1 MAFEYSDLAF
11 CFKTWSGIWG
21 LLVAVSQSK
30 IADDPLA
37 PTNLA
42 RQRFTAAFAWDLG
55 ILACLNQ
62 RDLHVHAPKS
72 AQHHQLRTPIPTIS

>member
-1 MAFEYSDLAF
+1 MTLQ
-11 CFKTWSGIWG
+11 TGGIWQTIWG

-42 RQRFTAAFAWDLG
+42 MQ
-55 ILACLNQ
+55 
-62 RDLHVHAPKS
+62 
-72 AQHHQLRTPIPTIS
+72 